1 MRRLRILSFV
11 FTAAL
16 CVAED
21 RALVVGVGK
30 YADPSVPSLPGINLD
45 TQMYTNVL
53 GQLGFQPSQIHCL
66 MDSQSTLANIRGEIQ
81 NWLATAGPN
90 DRACFYFSG
99 HGSLSLDEQGKEIA
113 VLVPHD
119 VRIGQGRL
127 LNALGGPDLGA
138 MMSSLKTRNVLIVAD
153 ACHSGHMTDS
163 SKGLGRVPKF
173 LTYRGMPTGARALA
187 VSRIATKGIAF
198 KGIGKDNQ
206 MNHMLFS
213 ACRREEVA
221 GATQKG
227 SVLTVAISAMVD
239 ELVKNGKPV
248 TMAGTHQLVVALLK
262 GRDQHPELS
271 GDSDLQQANWVVN
284 GGTGNGANVDGGGN
298 NSQPQT
304 GGGDWDLIQR
314 VYTLRTGDVNVRVS
328 KPVYRNGE
336 KMTIDV
342 DVPSGGYVNII
353 AMGSKDS
360 AATVLFPNQYVSD
373 NRVGAGTLHV
383 PNTGAYFLSQEAP
396 GGDEDD
402 ELVVIVSQQEMN
414 LYKQGVGK
422 EQFRKLTKRT
432 RSTVVR
438 PSDNNGYSAG
448 FATYKITQ

>member
-1 MRRLRILSFV
+1 MRKFRLLSFV

-45 TQMYTNVL
+45 TQMYTTVL

-99 HGSLSLDEQGKEIA
+99 HGSLSRDDQGKEIA

-127 LNALGGPDLGA
+127 LNALGGPDMAAMFGA
-138 MMSSLKTRNVLIVAD
+138 LQTRNMLIVAD
-153 ACHSGHMTDS
+153 ACHSGHMTDA

-173 LTYRGMPTGARALA
+173 LTYRGMPTGGARTLV
-187 VSRIATKGIAF
+187 VSRIATKGIVAR
-198 KGIGKDNQ
+198 GVGKENQ

-248 TMAGTHQLVVALLK
+248 TMAGTHQMVVALLK

-271 GDSDLQQANWVVN
+271 GDGDLQQVNWAV
-284 GGTGNGANVDGGGN
+284 GGGGN
-298 NSQPQT
+298 NSQPQPQT

-314 VYTLRTGDVNVRVS
+314 VYTLRTGDLNVRVS

-342 DVPSGGYVNII
+342 DVPTGGYVNII
-353 AMGSKDS
+353 AMGNKDS

-373 NRVGAGTLHV
+373 NKVGAGTLHI

-402 ELVVIVSQQEMN
+402 ELVVILSQQPMN
-414 LYKQGVGK
+414 LYKDGVGK

-438 PSDNNGYSAG
+438 PTENNGYSAG